1 MAAILIEEGYWRNS
15 QFSIAKYYG
24 EIDVT
29 IGGEKIRYVIVNK
42 EGKDIFECSLEAEK
56 AGRKKAIEP
65 GEPADLVDK
74 RYVPAYRKMGRKA
87 FIEMIEEQEELTPEL
102 ANKLADE
109 YKQSKEKYVPE
120 IDFVKKEG
128 LL

>member
-1 MAAILIEEGYWRNS
+1 MAAILMVEGYWINS

-56 AGRKKAIEP
+56 AGRDKAIEP

-74 RYVPAYRKMGRKA
+74 RYVPAYRKMGREA
-87 FIEMIEEQEELTPEL
+87 FIKMLEEQEELTPEL
-102 ANKLADE
+102 ANELAE
-109 YKQSKEKYVPE
+109 SYVKPKSK
-120 IDFVKKEG
+120 
-128 LL
+128 

>member
-1 MAAILIEEGYWRNS
+1 MAAILMEEGYWRNS

-24 EIDVT
+24 SINVK
-29 IGGEKIRYVIVNK
+29 IGNENIEYIIVNK
-42 EGKDIFECSLEAEK
+42 EGKDIFECSLEADK
-56 AGRKKAIEP
+56 AGREKAIEP

-74 RYVPAYRKMGRKA
+74 RYVPAYRLMGRKA

-109 YKQSKEKYVPE
+109 YKQSKEKYGH
-120 IDFVKKEG
+120 DKQYDKQYDK
-128 LL
+128 

>member
-1 MAAILIEEGYWRNS
+1 MAAILMVEGYWRNS

-24 EIDVT
+24 AINVK
-29 IGGEKIRYVIVNK
+29 IGNENIEYVIVNK
-42 EGKDIFECSLEAEK
+42 EGKDIYECSIEAEK
-56 AGRKKAIEP
+56 AGREKAIEP

-74 RYVPAYRKMGRKA
+74 RYIPAYRLMGRKA

-120 IDFVKKEG
+120 IDFVKKED
-128 LL
+128 